1 MLIGIDFDNTLVTY
15 DEVLREAALARALID
30 TDFAGTKQEIRD
42 RIGVLPDGAEALL
55 QQPSD
60 DRPRQLHE
68 WFSRA
73 GNRNR
78 SCSISKAEKRL
89 EGNQSQFSKSRHRE
103 P

>member
-42 RIGVLPDGAEALL
+42 GIRVLPDGAVLL

-60 DRPRQLHE
+60 DRPLQLHQC
-68 WFSRA
+68 RA

-78 SCSISKAEKRL
+78 PA
-89 EGNQSQFSKSRHRE
+89 QSAKPRSA
-103 P
+103 